1 LVSRMLDRP
10 AAIGAVLRQSA
21 SLCALVLSCGAALA
35 AEELR
40 FDVTFDDTVLPARD
54 DVLSKGDRVILDDRL
69 TVDGVYAGSVAG
81 LCTVTDPNGIMIC
94 SITFRLE
101 NGSISTQ
108 FANSPPPEK
117 IFALFGGTG
126 AFQGR
131 SGMGVLTEFG
141 DGTGS
146 LVLTVD

>member
-1 LVSRMLDRP
+1 MM
-10 AAIGAVLRQSA
+10 
-21 SLCALVLSCGAALA
+21 ALFGGAAA

-40 FDVTFDDTVLPARD
+40 FDVTFDDTVMSARD
-54 DVLSKGDRVILDDRL
+54 DALSKGDRVILDDKL
-69 TVDGVYAGSVAG
+69 TREGAEAGRAAGV
-81 LCTVTDPNGIMIC
+81 CTVTDPAGIMLC
-94 SITFRLE
+94 TVTFRLE

-126 AFQGR
+126 ELQGR

-146 LVLTVD
+146 LVLTLD